1 MGAAKQLYAKRSDLV
16 NLDDA
21 KDNTKIHL
29 QNGESFTVF
38 KGELIATDLDGNQMV
53 IPQSQKHKY
62 VPVDLEI
69 EDLSPLR
76 AKMAK
81 GYMEMGNLNLE
92 MSKAFHHAENE
103 AETTTNSLVN
113 GEYKEY

>member
-1 MGAAKQLYAKRSDLV
+1 MGAARQLYVKRNDLV
-16 NLDDA
+16 TMEEA
-21 KDNTKIHL
+21 KENKKIHM

-38 KGELIATDLDGNQMV
+38 KGELIATDLEGHQMV
-53 IPQSQKHKY
+53 IPQSQKDKY